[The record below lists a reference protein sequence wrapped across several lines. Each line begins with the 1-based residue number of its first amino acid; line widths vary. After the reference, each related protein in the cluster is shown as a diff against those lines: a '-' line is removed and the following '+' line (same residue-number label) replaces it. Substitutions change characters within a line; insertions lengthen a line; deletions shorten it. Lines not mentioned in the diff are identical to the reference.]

1 MKGEFYIGLLT
12 LLLLLAGCDKVD
24 AGRGENDGEVWP
36 VSFMLAGVT
45 PTRADGATGVADGT
59 ELTIAAYD
67 PNSHN
72 LVAARNYKVASGSLT
87 LDETDSEAMYLSVAA
102 AGVDGYWQ
110 RRQTRAYT
118 AGGGRLGVCHPG
130 AGRGCCDYCN
140 PTE

>member
-1 MKGEFYIGLLT
+1 MKGVFYIGLA

-24 AGRGENDGEVWP
+24 AGRGENDGEAWP

-72 LVAARNYKVASGSLT
+72 LVAARNYKVTSGSLT
-87 LDETDSEAMYLSVAA
+87 LDETDSEAMYLSV
-102 AGVDGYWQ
+102 
-110 RRQTRAYT
+110 
-118 AGGGRLGVCHPG
+118 GRC
-130 AGRGCCDYCN
+130 
-140 PTE
+140 